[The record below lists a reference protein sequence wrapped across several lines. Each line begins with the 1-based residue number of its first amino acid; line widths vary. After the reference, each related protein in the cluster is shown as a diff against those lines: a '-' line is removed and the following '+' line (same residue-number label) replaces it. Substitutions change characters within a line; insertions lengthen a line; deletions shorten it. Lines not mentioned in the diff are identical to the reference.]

1 LDDGNGGG
9 VMLRLIGFIIA
20 LLVAILGAS
29 FAYLNF
35 DPVTVNLWVRSYEI
49 GLPWVVFLAL
59 ALGWILGILSVAGII
74 IKQLARIRRLKRAVK
89 LAETEISNLRSI
101 PIRNAH

>member
-1 LDDGNGGG
+1 
-9 VMLRLIGFIIA
+9 MLRLIGFIIA
-20 LLVAILGAS
+20 LLVVIMGAS

-35 DPVTVNLWVRSYEI
+35 GSVEVDLWVRTYHI

-59 ALGWILGILSVAGII
+59 VLGWVLGILSVAGII
-74 IKQLARIRRLKRAVK
+74 IRQLARIRRLKRSVK